1 MATDPNVTSFSRLS
15 SVLTGFPL
23 TRIAPQ
29 VDPIGLPSL
38 FYAFVVQGQPG
49 QPMQPLLAA
58 YDAID
63 QQTGGVPGQQ
73 PPPAQAPLVQ
83 QRILDDPV
91 LGPLARRIIRL
102 WYLGVWYDTEP
113 PAPMPFPPGRVV
125 SMEAYVGGLAWDAIQ
140 AHPMGYSEMHYGYWS
155 AVPVAP
161 APTTA
166 AQGAIA

>member
-1 MATDPNVTSFSRLS
+1 MATDPDVTSFSRLS
-15 SVLTGFPL
+15 SVLTGFAL
-23 TRIAPQ
+23 TRIAPAL
-29 VDPIGLPSL
+29 DPIGLPSL
-38 FYAFVVQGQPG
+38 FYAFIVQGQPG

-58 YDAID
+58 YNAID

-73 PPPAQAPLVQ
+73 PPPTQAPLVQ
-83 QRILDDPV
+83 ARILDDAT

-113 PAPMPFPPGRVV
+113 PTPAAFPTGQVV

-155 AVPVAP
+155 TVPVAP
-161 APTTA
+161 APT
-166 AQGAIA
+166 AQGANA